1 MTTFIRTY
9 LLSLSPGSLFT
20 RLVTLAA
27 ASLLAAAC
35 SPRSPSATTSTAPG
49 RSADPITIG
58 YSSWAGWWPW
68 AIAAEKELF
77 AKNGVAVQMKW
88 FDGYVES
95 METMAAGQIECNS
108 QTLNDTI
115 SFLPGAN
122 GGEVVVLVNDNS
134 TGNDQIIVDA
144 SITSIQDLKGKTVV
158 IEEGVV
164 DDFLLSLALRD
175 NGMTRD
181 DLVIKG
187 LPTDQAAAAFVA
199 GKADAVGAFPPF
211 TGTAR
216 KRDGAHVLVSSAD
229 YPGAIPDLLVCNADL
244 IAERPEAVQAIVDT
258 WWDIRA
264 FMDTNP
270 EEAEAIMARRAGI
283 SPEEYQEYKD
293 GTTLFSI
300 EDNLEAFSEGAT
312 MKSMPYAAETMADFM
327 VETGFIPEKPDMSN
341 LLDDR
346 FIKASAQ

>member
-1 MTTFIRTY
+1 MMTFIRNH
-9 LLSLSPGSLFT
+9 LLSPGSLLT
-20 RLVTLAA
+20 RLTTLAA
-27 ASLLAAAC
+27 ASLLVAAC
-35 SPRSPSATTSTAPG
+35 SPRPPTPPTSAASG
-49 RSADPITIG
+49 QGADPITIG

-68 AIAAEKELF
+68 AIAVEKDLF
-77 AKNGVAVQMKW
+77 ANNGVAAQMKW

-95 METMAAGQIECNS
+95 METMAAGRIDCNS

-115 SFLPGAN
+115 SFLPGAS

-175 NGMTRD
+175 HGMTRE

-216 KRDGAHVLVSSAD
+216 KRDGAHVLVDSSS
-229 YPGAIPDLLVCNADL
+229 YPGAIPDLLVCHAHL
-244 IAERPEAVQAIVDT
+244 IAERPDAVQAIVDT

-264 FMDTNP
+264 FMDSNP
-270 EEAEAIMARRAGI
+270 EEAEAIMATRAGI
-283 SPEEYQEYKD
+283 SPEEYQQYKD

-300 EDNLEAFSEGAT
+300 EDNVEAFSEGDT
-312 MKSMPYAAETMADFM
+312 MKSMPYAAEIMADFM
-327 VETGFIPEKPDMSN
+327 VKTGFIPEKPDMGN
-341 LLDDR
+341 LFDDR
-346 FIKASAQ
+346 FIKASVQ

>member
-1 MTTFIRTY
+1 MTFAHSHRW
-9 LLSLSPGSLFT
+9 SPGSLFP
-20 RLVTLAA
+20 RLMPLAA
-27 ASLLAAAC
+27 ASLLVAAC
-35 SPRSPSATTSTAPG
+35 SPQPPSTTTSTASG
-49 RSADPITIG
+49 RSTDPITIG

-68 AIAAEKELF
+68 AIAAEKDLF
-77 AKNGVAVQMKW
+77 ASNGVDVRMKW

-95 METMAAGQIECNS
+95 METMAAGRIDCNS
-108 QTLNDTI
+108 QTLNDTV

-122 GGEVVVLVNDNS
+122 GGQVVVLVNDNS

-144 SITSIQDLKGKTVV
+144 SITSVQELKGKTVV

-164 DDFLLSLALRD
+164 DDFLLSLALQD
-175 NGMTRD
+175 HGMTRD

-244 IAERPEAVQAIVDT
+244 IAQRPEAVQAIVDT
-258 WWDIRA
+258 WWDVRA

-270 EEAEAIMARRAGI
+270 EEAEAIMANRAGI
-283 SPEEYQEYKD
+283 SPEEYQQYKD

-300 EDNLEAFSEGAT
+300 EDNLEAFSEGTT
-312 MKSMPYAAETMADFM
+312 MKSMPYAAEVMADFM
-327 VETGFIPEKPDMSN
+327 VETGFIPEKPDMGS
-341 LLDDR
+341 LFDDR
-346 FIKASAQ
+346 FIKAFVQ

>member
-1 MTTFIRTY
+1 MTTLIRNH
-9 LLSLSPGSLFT
+9 LLSPGSLFT

-122 GGEVVVLVNDNS
+122 GGEVVILVNDNS
-134 TGNDQIIVDA
+134 TGNDQVIVDA

-211 TGTAR
+211 TGTAK

-264 FMDTNP
+264 FMNTNP
-270 EEAEAIMARRAGI
+270 EEAEAIMARRAGV
-283 SPEEYQEYKD
+283 STEEYQEYKD

-312 MKSMPYAAETMADFM
+312 MRSMPYAAETMADFM

-341 LLDDR
+341 LFDDR

>member
-1 MTTFIRTY
+1 MTVTHSHNHSPERRFSGLATFATV
-9 LLSLSPGSLFT
+9 LL
-20 RLVTLAA
+20 
-27 ASLLAAAC
+27 LLAAC
-35 SPRSPSATTSTAPG
+35 SPGTPSATTSGTP
-49 RSADPITIG
+49 SQSTDPITIG

-68 AIAAEKELF
+68 AIATEKELF
-77 AKNGVAVQMKW
+77 ARNGVAVQMKW

-95 METMAAGQIECNS
+95 METMAAGQIDCNS

-144 SITSIQDLKGKTVV
+144 SITSVQDLKGKTVV

-164 DDFLLSLALRD
+164 DDFLLSLALQD
-175 NGMTRD
+175 HGMTRD

-216 KRDGAHVLVSSAD
+216 KRDGAHVLVDSSH
-229 YPGAIPDLLVCNADL
+229 YPGAIPDLLVCNGDL
-244 IAERPEAVQAIVDT
+244 IAQRPEAVQAIVDT

-264 FMDTNP
+264 FMDANP
-270 EEAEAIMARRAGI
+270 EEAEAIMASRAGI
-283 SPEEYQEYKD
+283 SPEEYQQYKD
-293 GTTLFSI
+293 GTTLFSL

-312 MKSMPYAAETMADFM
+312 MKSMPYAAEIMADFM
-327 VETGFIPEKPDMSN
+327 VKTDFIPEKPDMGH
-341 LLDDR
+341 LFDDR
-346 FIKASAQ
+346 FIKASVQ

>member
-1 MTTFIRTY
+1 MPFTH
-9 LLSLSPGSLFT
+9 SHSQSPGSLFS
-20 RLVTLAA
+20 RLVTFATAFILV
-27 ASLLAAAC
+27 AAC
-35 SPRSPSATTSTAPG
+35 SPGPPSTTTPSQSP
-49 RSADPITIG
+49 DPVTIG
-58 YSSWAGWWPW
+58 YSNWAGWWPW

-77 AKNGVAVQMKW
+77 AKNGVTVQMKW

-95 METMAAGQIECNS
+95 METMAAGQIDCNS

-144 SITSIQDLKGKTVV
+144 SIISVEDLRGKTVV

-164 DDFLLSLALRD
+164 DDFLLSLALQD
-175 NGMTRD
+175 HGMTRD
-181 DLVIKG
+181 DLVIRG

-211 TGTAR
+211 TGTAK
-216 KRDGAHVLVSSAD
+216 KRDGVHVLVDSSD
-229 YPGAIPDLLVCNADL
+229 YPGAIPDLLACNGDL
-244 IAERPEAVQAIVDT
+244 IAQRPDAVQAIVDT

-264 FMDTNP
+264 FMDSNP
-270 EEAEAIMARRAGI
+270 EEAEAIMASRAGI
-283 SPEEYQEYKD
+283 SAEEYQQYKD
-293 GTTLFSI
+293 GTTLFSV

-312 MKSMPYAAETMADFM
+312 MKSMPYAAQVMADFM
-327 VETGFIPEKPDMSN
+327 VKTGFIPEKPDMGN
-341 LLDDR
+341 LFDDR
-346 FIKASAQ
+346 FIKASVQ

>member
-1 MTTFIRTY
+1 MT
-9 LLSLSPGSLFT
+9 FT
-20 RLVTLAA
+20 RPFQRLAILA
-27 ASLLAAAC
+27 VASLLVAAC
-35 SPRSPSATTSTAPG
+35 SPSTKPK
-49 RSADPITIG
+49 ADPITVG

-68 AIAAEKELF
+68 AIAAAKELF
-77 AKNGVAVQMKW
+77 ANNGVAVEMKW
-88 FDGYVES
+88 FDGYAES
-95 METMAAGQIECNS
+95 LETMAAGQIDCNA

-144 SITSIQDLKGKTVV
+144 SIKSVQDLKGKTVA

-164 DDFLLSLALRD
+164 DDFLLSLALQD
-175 NGMTRD
+175 NGMTRE

-187 LPTDQAAAAFVA
+187 LPTDQAVTAFVA

-211 TGTAR
+211 TGTAK

-229 YPGAIPDLLVCNADL
+229 YPGAIPDLLVCNGDL

-258 WWDIRA
+258 WWDVRA
-264 FMDTNP
+264 FMDSNP

-283 SPEEYQEYKD
+283 SSEEYQQYKD

-300 EDNLEAFSEGAT
+300 EDNLEAFSESAM
-312 MKSMPYAAETMADFM
+312 MKSMPYAAAIMADFM
-327 VETGFIPEKPDMSN
+327 MQTGFIPEKPDMSN
-341 LLDDR
+341 LFDDR
-346 FIKASAQ
+346 FIKVAAQ

>member
-1 MTTFIRTY
+1 MTFIHRPISDN
-9 LLSLSPGSLFT
+9 LIS
-20 RLVTLAA
+20 RLMCLVA
-27 ASLLAAAC
+27 ASLLVAAC
-35 SPRSPSATTSTAPG
+35 SPRPPSTTPSATSG
-49 RSADPITIG
+49 QSADPITIG

-77 AKNGVAVQMKW
+77 AKNDVDVQMKW

-95 METMAAGQIECNS
+95 METMAAGQIDCNS

-144 SITSIQDLKGKTVV
+144 SITSVEGLRGKTVV

-175 NGMTRD
+175 HRMTRD
-181 DLVIKG
+181 DLIIKG

-199 GKADAVGAFPPF
+199 GKADGVGAFPPF
-211 TGTAR
+211 TGTAK
-216 KRDGAHVLVSSAD
+216 KRDGAHVLVDSSS
-229 YPGAIPDLLVCNADL
+229 YPGAIPDLLVCNGDL

-258 WWDIRA
+258 WWDVRA

-270 EEAEAIMARRAGI
+270 EEAEAIMANRAGI
-283 SPEEYQEYKD
+283 SSEEYQQYKD
-293 GTTLFSI
+293 GTTLFSL
-300 EDNLEAFSEGAT
+300 EDNLEAFSEGNT
-312 MKSMPYAAETMADFM
+312 MKSMSYAAEIMAEFM
-327 VETGFIPEKPDMSN
+327 VKTDFIQEKPDMSN
-341 LLDDR
+341 LFDDR
-346 FIKASAQ
+346 FVQASAK

>member
-1 MTTFIRTY
+1 MT
-9 LLSLSPGSLFT
+9 FT
-20 RLVTLAA
+20 RRRSPDTLLPRLMCLAA
-27 ASLLAAAC
+27 ACLLAAAC
-35 SPRSPSATTSTAPG
+35 GPRPPSTTTSTASA

-77 AKNGVAVQMKW
+77 ANNGVDVQMKW

-95 METMAAGQIECNS
+95 METMAAGQIDCNS

-122 GGEVVVLVNDNS
+122 GGQVVVLVNDNS

-164 DDFLLSLALRD
+164 DDFLLSLALQD
-175 NGMTRD
+175 NGMTRE

-211 TGTAR
+211 TGTAK
-216 KRDGAHVLVSSAD
+216 KRDGAHVLVDSSS

-258 WWDIRA
+258 WWELRA
-264 FMDTNP
+264 FMDSNP
-270 EEAEAIMARRAGI
+270 EEAEAIMASRAGI
-283 SPEEYQEYKD
+283 SSEEYQQYKD
-293 GTTLFSI
+293 GTTLFGI
-300 EDNLEAFSEGAT
+300 EDNFEAFSEGTT
-312 MKSMPYAAETMADFM
+312 MKSMPYAAEIMADFM

-341 LLDDR
+341 LFDDR

>member
-1 MTTFIRTY
+1 MTFTHSHFP
-9 LLSLSPGSLFT
+9 SPGSLFT

-27 ASLLAAAC
+27 ASLLMAAC
-35 SPRSPSATTSTAPG
+35 SPRTPSTTTSTAPS

-58 YSSWAGWWPW
+58 YSNWAGWWPW

-77 AKNGVAVQMKW
+77 ANNGVTVRMKW

-95 METMAAGQIECNS
+95 METMAAGRIDCNS

-144 SITSIQDLKGKTVV
+144 SITSIQDLQGKTVV

-164 DDFLLSLALRD
+164 DDFLLSLALQD

-216 KRDGAHVLVSSAD
+216 KRDGAHVLVDSSE
-229 YPGAIPDLLVCNADL
+229 YPGAIPDLLVCNGDL
-244 IAERPEAVQAIVDT
+244 IAQRPEAIQAIVDT
-258 WWDIRA
+258 WWDVRA
-264 FMDTNP
+264 FMDNNP
-270 EEAEAIMARRAGI
+270 EEAEAIMANRAGI
-283 SPEEYQEYKD
+283 SSEEYQQYKD
-293 GTTLFSI
+293 GTTLFSLG
-300 EDNLEAFSEGAT
+300 DNLEAFSEGAT
-312 MKSMPYAAETMADFM
+312 MKSMPYAADIMADFM
-327 VETGFIPEKPDMSN
+327 VKTGFIPEKPDMSH
-341 LLDDR
+341 LFDDR

>member
-1 MTTFIRTY
+1 MTVTHSHNRSPDHWFSRLATFATV
-9 LLSLSPGSLFT
+9 LL
-20 RLVTLAA
+20 
-27 ASLLAAAC
+27 LLAAC
-35 SPRSPSATTSTAPG
+35 SPRTPSTTASGTPS
-49 RSADPITIG
+49 RRTDPITIG

-77 AKNGVAVQMKW
+77 ARNGVAVQMKW

-95 METMAAGQIECNS
+95 METMAAGQIDCNS

-144 SITSIQDLKGKTVV
+144 SITSVQHLKGKTVV

-164 DDFLLSLALRD
+164 DDFLLSLALQD
-175 NGMTRD
+175 HGMTRD

-216 KRDGAHVLVSSAD
+216 KRDGAHVLVDSSH
-229 YPGAIPDLLVCNADL
+229 YPGAIPDLLVCNGDL
-244 IAERPEAVQAIVDT
+244 IAQRPEAVQAIVDT

-264 FMDTNP
+264 FMDANP
-270 EEAEAIMARRAGI
+270 EEAEAIMASRAGI
-283 SPEEYQEYKD
+283 SPEEYQQYKD

-312 MKSMPYAAETMADFM
+312 MKSMPHAAEIMADFM
-327 VETGFIPEKPDMSN
+327 VKTGFIPEKPDMSH
-341 LLDDR
+341 LFDDR
-346 FIKASAQ
+346 FIKASVQ

>member
-1 MTTFIRTY
+1 MTTSNRNP
-9 LLSLSPGSLFT
+9 LLSPGRLFT
-20 RLVTLAA
+20 RMATLAM

-35 SPRSPSATTSTAPG
+35 SPRSPSASTSTAA
-49 RSADPITIG
+49 SQSTDPITIG
-58 YSSWAGWWPW
+58 YSNWAGWWPW

-77 AKNGVAVQMKW
+77 ASNGVAVRMKW

-95 METMAAGQIECNS
+95 METMAAGQIDCNS

-115 SFLPGAN
+115 SFLPGAK

-144 SITSIQDLKGKTVV
+144 SITSVQGLRGKTVV

-164 DDFLLSLALRD
+164 DDFLLSLALED

-211 TGTAR
+211 TGTAKR
-216 KRDGAHVLVSSAD
+216 RDGAHVLVSSAD

-244 IAERPEAVQAIVDT
+244 IAERPEAIQAIVDT
-258 WWDIRA
+258 WWDVRA
-264 FMDTNP
+264 FMDASP
-270 EEAEAIMARRAGI
+270 EEAEAIMAKRAGI
-283 SPEEYQEYKD
+283 PSEEYEQYRD

-300 EDNLEAFSEGAT
+300 EDNLEAFSEGDS
-312 MKSMPYAAETMADFM
+312 MKSMPYAAEIMADFM
-327 VETGFIPEKPDMSN
+327 VKTGFIPEKPDMSN
-341 LLDDR
+341 LFDDR

>member
-1 MTTFIRTY
+1 MTFPTHCP
-9 LLSLSPGSLFT
+9 SPGALLA
-20 RLVTLAA
+20 RLTCLAV
-27 ASLLAAAC
+27 ASLLVAAC
-35 SPRSPSATTSTAPG
+35 GARPPSATTSAASG
-49 RSADPITIG
+49 QRADPITIG
-58 YSSWAGWWPW
+58 YSNWAGWWPW

-77 AKNGVAVQMKW
+77 ANNGVAVRMKW

-95 METMAAGQIECNS
+95 METMAAGRIDCNS

-144 SITSIQDLKGKTVV
+144 SITSIEDLRGKTVV

-175 NGMTRD
+175 HGMTRD
-181 DLVIKG
+181 DLIIKG

-216 KRDGAHVLVSSAD
+216 KRDGAHVLVDSSS

-258 WWDIRA
+258 WWDVRA
-264 FMDTNP
+264 FMDANP
-270 EEAEAIMARRAGI
+270 EEAEAIMANRAGI
-283 SPEEYQEYKD
+283 SPEEYQQYKD
-293 GTTLFSI
+293 GTTLFSLA
-300 EDNLEAFSEGAT
+300 DNLEAFSGGNT
-312 MKSMPYAAETMADFM
+312 MKSMPHAAGIMADFM
-327 VETGFIPEKPDMSN
+327 VKTGFIPEKPDMGN
-341 LLDDR
+341 LFDDR
-346 FIKASAQ
+346 FINASAQ

>member
-1 MTTFIRTY
+1 MTFYTPIRVR
-9 LLSLSPGSLFT
+9 
-20 RLVTLAA
+20 RLDRAFSTVAILAA
-27 ASLLAAAC
+27 VFLQLAAC
-35 SPRSPSATTSTAPG
+35 SARPPSTATSTAAAPV
-49 RSADPITIG
+49 TIG
-58 YSSWAGWWPW
+58 YSNWSGWWPW

-77 AKNGVAVQMKW
+77 TNNGVAVKMKW

-95 METMAAGQIECNS
+95 METMAAGQIDCNS

-115 SFLPGAN
+115 SFLPGAK
-122 GGEVVVLVNDNS
+122 GGQVVVLVNDNS
-134 TGNDQIIVDA
+134 SGNDQIIVDA

-164 DDFLLSLALRD
+164 DDFLLSLALQD

-211 TGTAR
+211 TGTAK

-229 YPGAIPDLLVCNADL
+229 YPGAIPDLLVCNGDL
-244 IAERPEAVQAIVDT
+244 IAQRPDAVQAIVDT
-258 WWDIRA
+258 WWDVRA

-283 SPEEYQEYKD
+283 ALEEYQQYKD
-293 GTTLFSI
+293 GATLFSL

-312 MKSMPYAAETMADFM
+312 MKSMPYAAEVMADFM
-327 VETGFIPEKPDMSN
+327 VKTGFIPEKPDMDN
-341 LLDDR
+341 LFDDR
-346 FIKASAQ
+346 FIKASAK

>member
-1 MTTFIRTY
+1 MTFTHSHVP
-9 LLSLSPGSLFT
+9 SLGSLFP
-20 RLVTLAA
+20 RLTSLAV
-27 ASLLAAAC
+27 ASLLVAAC
-35 SPRSPSATTSTAPG
+35 SPGPPSTTTPATSSQ
-49 RSADPITIG
+49 SANPITIG

-68 AIAAEKELF
+68 AIAVEKELF
-77 AKNGVAVQMKW
+77 ASNGVPVQMKW

-95 METMAAGQIECNS
+95 METMAAGRIDCNS

-115 SFLPGAN
+115 SFLPGTN

-144 SITSIQDLKGKTVV
+144 SIRSVQDLQGKTVV

-164 DDFLLSLALRD
+164 DDFLLSLALQD
-175 NGMTRD
+175 HGMTRD

-187 LPTDQAAAAFVA
+187 LPTDQAATAFVA

-211 TGTAR
+211 TGTA
-216 KRDGAHVLVSSAD
+216 KQRDGAHVLVSSAD

-258 WWDIRA
+258 WWDVRA
-264 FMDTNP
+264 FMDANP

-283 SPEEYQEYKD
+283 SSQDYQQYKD
-293 GTTLFSI
+293 GTTLFSF

-312 MKSMPYAAETMADFM
+312 MKSMPYAAEVMADFM
-327 VETGFIPEKPDMSN
+327 AKTGFIPEKPDMGN
-341 LLDDR
+341 LFDDR
-346 FIKASAQ
+346 FIKASTQ

>member
-1 MTTFIRTY
+1 MT
-9 LLSLSPGSLFT
+9 FT
-20 RLVTLAA
+20 HSHVRNPDRAFSRLAILAVV
-27 ASLLAAAC
+27 SFLVAAC
-35 SPRSPSATTSTAPG
+35 SPRPPSATTSAPSG

-77 AKNGVAVQMKW
+77 TNNGVAVQMKW

-95 METMAAGQIECNS
+95 METMASGQIDCNS

-122 GGEVVVLVNDNS
+122 GGQVVVLVNDNS

-164 DDFLLSLALRD
+164 DDFLLSLALQD

-187 LPTDQAAAAFVA
+187 LPTAQAAAAFVA

-211 TGTAR
+211 TGTAG
-216 KRDGAHVLVSSAD
+216 KRDGAHVLVDSSS

-244 IAERPEAVQAIVDT
+244 IAQHPEAVQAIVDT
-258 WWDIRA
+258 WWDVRA

-270 EEAEAIMARRAGI
+270 EEAEAIMATRAGI
-283 SPEEYQEYKD
+283 SPDEYQQYKD
-293 GTTLFSI
+293 GTTLFSL

-312 MKSMPYAAETMADFM
+312 MKSMPYATKVMADFM
-327 VETGFIPEKPDMSN
+327 VKTGFIPEKPDMGN
-341 LLDDR
+341 LFDDR

>member
-1 MTTFIRTY
+1 MTFTHRQSAGT
-9 LLSLSPGSLFT
+9 LFP
-20 RLVTLAA
+20 RLVSLVAVPLLVAACGPRPHSHHTSA
-27 ASLLAAAC
+27 AS
-35 SPRSPSATTSTAPG
+35 G
-49 RSADPITIG
+49 QSADPIVIG

-77 AKNGVAVQMKW
+77 ASNGVAVQMKW

-95 METMAAGQIECNS
+95 METMAAGRIDCNS

-122 GGEVVVLVNDNS
+122 GGQVVVLVNDNS

-144 SITSIQDLKGKTVV
+144 SIRSIQDLKGKTVV

-164 DDFLLSLALRD
+164 DDFLLSLALQD
-175 NGMTRD
+175 NGMTRN

-216 KRDGAHVLVSSAD
+216 KREGAHVLVDSSS

-244 IAERPEAVQAIVDT
+244 IAQRPEAVQAIVDT

-264 FMDTNP
+264 FMDSNP
-270 EEAEAIMARRAGI
+270 EAAEAIMANRAGI
-283 SPEEYQEYKD
+283 PPEEYQQYKD

-312 MKSMPYAAETMADFM
+312 MKSMPYAAEIMADFM
-327 VETGFIPEKPDMSN
+327 VKTDFIPEKPDMSN
-341 LLDDR
+341 LFDDR
-346 FIKASAQ
+346 FIKASVQ

>member
-1 MTTFIRTY
+1 MTFTHSH
-9 LLSLSPGSLFT
+9 LPSPGSLFT
-20 RLVTLAA
+20 RLVATAA
-27 ASLLAAAC
+27 ASLLMAAC
-35 SPRSPSATTSTAPG
+35 SPRTPSTTTSTAPS

-58 YSSWAGWWPW
+58 YSNWAGWWPW

-77 AKNGVAVQMKW
+77 ANNGVAVRMKW

-95 METMAAGQIECNS
+95 METMAAGRIDCNS

-144 SITSIQDLKGKTVV
+144 SITSIQDLQGKTVV

-164 DDFLLSLALRD
+164 DDFLLSLALQD

-216 KRDGAHVLVSSAD
+216 KRDGAHVLVDSSE
-229 YPGAIPDLLVCNADL
+229 YPGAIPDLLVCNGDL
-244 IAERPEAVQAIVDT
+244 IAQRPEAIQAIVDT
-258 WWDIRA
+258 WWDVRA
-264 FMDTNP
+264 FMDNNP
-270 EEAEAIMARRAGI
+270 EEAEAIMANRAGI
-283 SPEEYQEYKD
+283 SSEEYQQYKD
-293 GTTLFSI
+293 GTTLFSLG
-300 EDNLEAFSEGAT
+300 DNLEAFSEGAT
-312 MKSMPYAAETMADFM
+312 MKSMPYAADIMADFM
-327 VETGFIPEKPDMSN
+327 VKTGFIPEKPDMSH
-341 LLDDR
+341 LFDDR